1 MKSQKK
7 ERYMKSKRKIMA
19 LVWLMT
25 PVFTLMLTGCAA
37 MQSGVNPETR
47 AAIAPTGKLRVA
59 FLLVPIYATKDPATG
74 ELKGIAPDLGRQ
86 LAQRL
91 GVPFDPVIYPN
102 PSALVDGAKLGQWDV
117 TLLGINAERAAAMD
131 FSAPFM
137 EVEQGY
143 LVRAGVSITTAS
155 EVDKAGVRVALLE
168 KGGADMILS
177 KTLKNATI
185 IRVKNQPE
193 SVALLDA
200 ANADVYAATKTA
212 LFAVAASRP
221 GSRILEGRFLVEPS
235 GMAVPK
241 GRDPAAAEYV
251 DKFVETAKTGGLVK
265 EAIERAGLRGVVV
278 APHK

>member
-1 MKSQKK
+1 M
-7 ERYMKSKRKIMA
+7 RKMH
-19 LVWLMT
+19 WLMT
-25 PVFTLMLTGCAA
+25 AVFALLTGCAG
-37 MQSGVNPETR
+37 MQSGVSPETR
-47 AAIAPTGKLRVA
+47 TAIAPAGKLRVA

-91 GVPFDPVIYPN
+91 GVPFDAVIYPN
-102 PSALVDGAKLGQWDV
+102 PSALVGGAKADQWDV
-117 TLLGINAERAAAMD
+117 ALLGINAERAAAMD

-143 LVRAGVSITTAS
+143 LVRSGLSIAAAS
-155 EVDKAGVRVALLE
+155 EVDRPGVRVVLLE

-177 KTLKNATI
+177 KTLKNASI
-185 IRVKNQPE
+185 IRVKSQPE

-200 ANADVYAATKTA
+200 GKADVYAATKTA

-221 GSRILEGRFLVEPS
+221 GSRMLEGRFLVEPS

-241 GRDPAAAEYV
+241 GRNPAAAAYV
-251 DKFVETAKTGGLVK
+251 DEFVEAAKAGGLVK
-265 EAIERAGLRGVVV
+265 QAIDRAGLRGVVV
-278 APHK
+278 APRK